1 MALVSSSRSRDFIFL
16 SEPPCC
22 RSEIMHYF
30 NDACGSVQLE
40 TRGLALAEAQYLPLK
55 WRNMSQDSCLK
66 LKTKKKYFFVLTST
80 LLLWF
85 RDDGRRV
92 L

>member
-40 TRGLALAEAQYLPLK
+40 TRGLALAEAQYLPLE

-66 LKTKKKYFFVLTST
+66 LSLTST

>member
-40 TRGLALAEAQYLPLK
+40 TRGLALAEAQYLPLE

-66 LKTKKKYFFVLTST
+66 LSLTST
-80 LLLWF
+80 FLLWF